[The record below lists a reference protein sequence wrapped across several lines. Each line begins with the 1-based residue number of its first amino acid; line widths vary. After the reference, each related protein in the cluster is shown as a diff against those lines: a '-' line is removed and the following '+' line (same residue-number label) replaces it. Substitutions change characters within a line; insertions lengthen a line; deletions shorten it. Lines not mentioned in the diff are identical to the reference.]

1 MDPAAVT
8 AVQLFCDGSLTAL
21 LPVHSRRG
29 VEVDRQLAPSGLSW
43 RRGNRLR
50 SEGRE
55 TQKPLS
61 EIVRSQVTEL
71 VDSQEEGLLAIHEPL
86 IVFLNSLVS
95 WKVRS
100 RISNSLQLLE
110 GFQ

>member
-8 AVQLFCDGSLTAL
+8 AVQLLCDGRLATL

-29 VEVDRQLAPSGLSW
+29 VEVDRQLAPSGLCW
-43 RRGNRLR
+43 RLGNRLR
-50 SEGRE
+50 SEGRD
-55 TQKPLS
+55 TKKPLA

-86 IVFLNSLVS
+86 IVFLN
-95 WKVRS
+95 
-100 RISNSLQLLE
+100 N
-110 GFQ
+110 